1 MRVKKSRGSRRR
13 LDRKREAKFPVIGK
27 KRVQP
32 LPSPMTLEATF
43 ASVKPRHRPLD
54 FKKVRDC
61 AIEEHVGKVTRKLR
75 TR

>member
-1 MRVKKSRGSRRR
+1 MKERTEYKRTLFNRRGVG
-13 LDRKREAKFPVIGK
+13 FPVIGK
-27 KRVQP
+27 RRVQP
-32 LPSPMTLEATF
+32 LPPPITLEATF